1 MPYDKREVFR
11 ACLKPRLFR
20 ILLIAGYRKSFSTY
34 VRSQQERRL
43 CSEGLSLSYGGLK
56 SPTITVLS
64 HVPCWAYALVVFI
77 INLNALSVVH
87 TGTWIAKVFHTL
99 IAVNTSLIAFIAKL
113 TRVRFAKITLY
124 ETKLQV
130 C

>member
-1 MPYDKREVFR
+1 MK
-11 ACLKPRLFR
+11 
-20 ILLIAGYRKSFSTY
+20 
-34 VRSQQERRL
+34 VRGRQERKL
-43 CSEGLSLSYGGLK
+43 CSEGLALSYGGLK

-99 IAVNTSLIAFIAKL
+99 IAVNTSLKAFISKL
-113 TRVRFAKITLY
+113 TRIRFAQITLY
-124 ETKLQV
+124 ERKLEV
-130 C
+130 CLII

>member
-1 MPYDKREVFR
+1 MRGR
-11 ACLKPRLFR
+11 
-20 ILLIAGYRKSFSTY
+20 
-34 VRSQQERRL
+34 QERRL
-43 CSEGLSLSYGGLK
+43 CSEGLAFSYGGLK

-87 TGTWIAKVFHTL
+87 AGTWIAKVFHTL
-99 IAVNTSLIAFIAKL
+99 IAVNTGLMAFIAKL

-124 ETKLQV
+124 EKKVTSLLNLIFDFKHSSAATV
-130 C
+130 YITMR